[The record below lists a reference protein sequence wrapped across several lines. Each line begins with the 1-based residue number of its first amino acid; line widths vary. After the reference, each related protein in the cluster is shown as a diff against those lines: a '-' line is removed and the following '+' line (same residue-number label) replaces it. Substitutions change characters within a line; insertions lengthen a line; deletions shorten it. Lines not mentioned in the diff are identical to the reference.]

1 VPTLD
6 EEECR
11 RRFAAAD
18 VAVLGTHGPGG
29 RVDLVPV
36 TFVVVDDV
44 VLDDTVV
51 HDVVVDDTVVHAVD
65 HKPKST
71 RRLQRLANIDADPS
85 VTLLVDHYE
94 ADWSAL
100 WWVRAVG
107 RAVVV
112 PDPPGEAVEA
122 LGAKYRPYRERPPA
136 GPFVVTTV
144 QEWSGWSATRRLE
157 R

>member
-11 RRFAAAD
+11 RRLAAAD

-36 TFVVVDDV
+36 TFVVVGDV
-44 VLDDTVV
+44 
-51 HDVVVDDTVVHAVD
+51 VVHAVD
-65 HKPKST
+65 HKAKST
-71 RRLQRLANIDADPS
+71 RRLQRLINIDADPS

-94 ADWSAL
+94 HEDWSAL

-107 RAVVV
+107 RAAVAA
-112 PDPPGEAVEA
+112 DPPAGAGEALA
-122 LGAKYRPYRERPPA
+122 AKYPPYRQRPPA

-144 QEWSGWSATRRLE
+144 QGWSGWSAT
-157 R
+157 